1 MKSKMTIKDIAK
13 EAGVSFKTV
22 SRVINDEINVKDETR
37 EKVKQILKKYDF
49 TLNYSA
55 KNLSKSK
62 TKQLLLISNILHL
75 ELPLQKNSII
85 VEHIVKSA
93 SKYGYNV
100 ILNNSYDELD
110 KTVYG
115 TFEKGYFDGA
125 IILNPK
131 SYELIDELIEK
142 NIPVIIS
149 GINEKYKFVGSNQRE
164 ATYAATNHLIDQG
177 CKKIELLLDDEKSL
191 TTTEKLLGYKKCFED
206 NNIPF
211 DENLVVY
218 NISKS
223 IDVEKIIEKS
233 YLENN
238 LPDAYIINSDYA
250 SLGAIRVV
258 NKYNIPVPE
267 KLKII
272 SFGDTY
278 ICSEMEPKLTA
289 VRQNFKE
296 IGESLVKILIDKIE
310 NNIEIDTKII
320 PAKLMIR
327 DSSMKNKK

>member
-1 MKSKMTIKDIAK
+1 MTLKDIAK

-22 SRVINDEINVKDETR
+22 SRVINNENNVKDETR
-37 EKVKQILKKYDF
+37 EKVKEVLKKYDF
-49 TLNYSA
+49 SLNYNA
-55 KNLSKSK
+55 KSLSKSE
-62 TKQLLLISNILHL
+62 TKQLLLVSNILHL

-85 VEHIVKSA
+85 VENIVKAA
-93 SKYGYNV
+93 SKYGYNI

-125 IILNPK
+125 IVLNPK
-131 SYELIDELIEK
+131 RFDLIDELLEK
-142 NIPVIIS
+142 NVPVIIS
-149 GINEKYKFVGSNQRE
+149 GVHEKYKYVGSNQRE
-164 ATYAATNHLIDQG
+164 ATYIATKHLLEQG
-177 CKKIELLLDDEKSL
+177 CLKISFLLDDKNSL
-191 TTTEKLLGYKKCFED
+191 TTKEKLLGYKKALKEY
-206 NNIPF
+206 NIKF
-211 DENLVVY
+211 DSKLIEY

-223 IDVEKIIEKS
+223 IDVEKIVDNA
-233 YLENN
+233 YLEEK

-250 SLGAIRVV
+250 SLGAVRSV
-258 NKYNIPVPE
+258 NKNKIAVPN

-278 ICSEMEPKLTA
+278 ICSEVNPKLTA

-310 NNIEIDTKII
+310 NNIEIETKII
-320 PAKLMIR
+320 PAKLIIR
-327 DSSMKNKK
+327 DSSKK